1 MGNETDQPDTA
12 GAGAAERAA
21 ALAILLQRQNLLQ
34 IQQSLPA
41 QRARLGA
48 RAYAAWVAAQFPG
61 LPDPVTLTAEE
72 FLRLLCRDTP
82 ALADL
87 LTDPGALAEL
97 ERRAYGL

>member
-1 MGNETDQPDTA
+1 MDNAADPLGAA

-21 ALAILLQRQNLLQ
+21 ALAILMQRQNLLQ

-41 QRARLGA
+41 VRARLGA
-48 RAYAAWVAAQFPG
+48 QAYAAWVAAEFPG
-61 LPDPVTLTAEE
+61 LPDPQTLTPEE
-72 FLRLLCRDTP
+72 FLRGLCRETP

-87 LTDPGALAEL
+87 LTDPAALAEL